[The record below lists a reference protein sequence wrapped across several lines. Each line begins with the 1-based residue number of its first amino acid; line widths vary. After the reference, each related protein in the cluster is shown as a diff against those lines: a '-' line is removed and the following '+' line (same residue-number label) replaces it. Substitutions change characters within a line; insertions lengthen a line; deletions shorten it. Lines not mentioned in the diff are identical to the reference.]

1 MSIKSKLG
9 LLIIAGVIVMSI
21 VFWYVL
27 REPYSTEL
35 VVHSLWDKFEVQS
48 TSIGDTD
55 PVISI
60 DIFDKNDI
68 PEVEKYLKSKLS
80 KEDLEHY
87 RIEVFSLWS

>member
-1 MSIKSKLG
+1 MSIKSRLG
-9 LLIIAGVIVMSI
+9 SLIITGVIVMSI

-27 REPYSTEL
+27 KEPYSTEL

-48 TSIGDTD
+48 TSVGDTV
-55 PVISI
+55 PIISI
-60 DIFDKNDI
+60 DVFDKNDI